1 MNVLSDLQRSLRLM
15 AQQEKEKEVIKK
27 VRFFLLL

>member
-1 MNVLSDLQRSLRLM
+1 MNVLCDLQRSLRLM